1 MITEELKL
9 RDLESISSSQ
19 DIANLF
25 EKLNYTII
33 NQPIGI
39 EEFNLSFSKQNQI
52 KNAYLIADEE
62 KINLQIILLELN
74 YPTWVSV
81 DDYIGS
87 LQSISKQINNRSS
100 DLLIIGTVAY
110 KELIFLNWN
119 SKFDEN
125 YNFSLHL
132 NDGIVNLLFPEI
144 KDLHFLQSLLINDQ
158 VKSIN
163 NHYEVIFSKINS
175 ENKRRKDK
183 VDSMRLYLQDISK
196 IPLLTREQEIL
207 LSKDLQHLLELEKIK
222 KNLTIKLKYEPNL
235 EELAN
240 YLNKDI
246 KTLRK
251 IHYHGI
257 CSRKK
262 LIEANLR
269 LVVNIAKKYRC
280 TDIYLLDLI
289 QEGNFGLIKAV
300 EKFDPTKGYRFST
313 YAYWWIRQA
322 ITRYQSNYSRII
334 RLPIHIWEYRQK
346 VKKVYRHLV
355 TQGEIINTNNIANYL
370 GESNEEF
377 LIKIQY
383 FQNILSLDQQVKNGD
398 DDDSLLIDF
407 IIDHS
412 QDNLLDHISDKEF
425 VYSVINLLTESE
437 KKVIILRFGLDG
449 EEEKSLQE
457 IGNIIGVTRERIR
470 QIQQKALDKIKKI
483 IDNPQVFWQLEQE
496 KQQIRRQENQ
506 KQLLEK
512 LKKDNLQNSDDQMIN
527 VEENKAK
534 KITKKSA
541 TEKSSKSINSDFF
554 QLSLYY

>member
-9 RDLESISSSQ
+9 RDLESISCSQ
-19 DIANLF
+19 DVANLF
-25 EKLNYTII
+25 DKLNYTII
-33 NQPIGI
+33 NQPIDI

-52 KNAYLIADEE
+52 KNVYLIADEE

-119 SKFDEN
+119 GKFDEN

-222 KNLTIKLKYEPNL
+222 ENLTIKLGYEPNL

-246 KTLRK
+246 KTLKK

-280 TDIYLLDLI
+280 TDVDLLDLI
-289 QEGNFGLIKAV
+289 QEGNCGLIKAV

-412 QDNLLDHISDKEF
+412 QDNLLDHISDKDF
-425 VYSVINLLTESE
+425 ARKIIDLLSEQE

-449 EEEKSLQE
+449 KEEKSLQE
-457 IGNIIGVTRERIR
+457 IGNIIGVSRERIR

-483 IDNPQVFWQLEQE
+483 IDNPQVFLQLEQE
-496 KQQIRRQENQ
+496 KQQIKKQENQ
-506 KQLLEK
+506 KQLLAK
-512 LKKDNLQNSDDQMIN
+512 LKKDNLHNSDDKMID

>member
-9 RDLESISSSQ
+9 RDLESISCSQ
-19 DIANLF
+19 DVANLF
-25 EKLNYTII
+25 DKLNYTII
-33 NQPIGI
+33 NQPIDI

-52 KNAYLIADEE
+52 KNVYLIADEE

-119 SKFDEN
+119 GKFDEN

-222 KNLTIKLKYEPNL
+222 ENLTIKLGYEPNL

-240 YLNKDI
+240 YLNKNI
-246 KTLRK
+246 KTL
-251 IHYHGI
+251 
-257 CSRKK
+257 KK
-262 LIEANLR
+262 
-269 LVVNIAKKYRC
+269 
-280 TDIYLLDLI
+280 
-289 QEGNFGLIKAV
+289 
-300 EKFDPTKGYRFST
+300 
-313 YAYWWIRQA
+313 
-322 ITRYQSNYSRII
+322 
-334 RLPIHIWEYRQK
+334 
-346 VKKVYRHLV
+346 
-355 TQGEIINTNNIANYL
+355 
-370 GESNEEF
+370 
-377 LIKIQY
+377 
-383 FQNILSLDQQVKNGD
+383 
-398 DDDSLLIDF
+398 F
-407 IIDHS
+407 IIM
-412 QDNLLDHISDKEF
+412 
-425 VYSVINLLTESE
+425 V
-437 KKVIILRFGLDG
+437 
-449 EEEKSLQE
+449 
-457 IGNIIGVTRERIR
+457 
-470 QIQQKALDKIKKI
+470 
-483 IDNPQVFWQLEQE
+483 
-496 KQQIRRQENQ
+496 
-506 KQLLEK
+506 
-512 LKKDNLQNSDDQMIN
+512 
-527 VEENKAK
+527 
-534 KITKKSA
+534 
-541 TEKSSKSINSDFF
+541 
-554 QLSLYY
+554 